1 MNLDELV
8 PAPNSVKVNALAKR
22 VFGHALDLE
31 NISESRAEK
40 LQKNLAAQMEVY
52 ESNLGAKV
60 HNNSKY
66 TQMKLAL
73 EALTKHIAERAVE
86 EDDVEEDNEFNTAA
100 ANAAK
105 AGKSHFTFNGKK
117 YPVKMDKKTAQ
128 DLTDDVKESVVTEG
142 QVETSELVMA
152 AKSMV
157 DKFDAMIQDIG
168 EMLNEELQPL
178 CDKIRDE
185 MGSDVAESFHA
196 QMETALNSTMA
207 NMKAERSAADSATRV
222 LTGETPAEPMGEP
235 AMDDGIGADEMDME
249 PTTDMDDFEASD
261 AAIGGEDS
269 PVGREK
275 R

>member
-8 PAPNSVKVNALAKR
+8 PAPSSSKVNALAKR

-40 LQKNLAAQMEVY
+40 LHKNLTAQMGLY
-52 ESNLGAKV
+52 ESNMGAKV

-66 TQMKLAL
+66 TEMKLAL
-73 EALTKHIAERAVE
+73 EALTKHIAEHAVE
-86 EDDVEEDNEFNTAA
+86 EDDVEEDNAFNTAA
-100 ANAAK
+100 AKAKK
-105 AGKSHFTFNGKK
+105 AGESHFTFNGKK
-117 YPVKMDKKTAQ
+117 YPVKMDKQTA
-128 DLTDDVKESVVTEG
+128 DGLSEGVVTEG
-142 QVETSELVMA
+142 QIESSELVMA

-157 DKFDAMIQDIG
+157 DKYDAMIQDVG

-185 MGSDVAESFHA
+185 MGSDVADSFHA
-196 QMETALNSTMA
+196 QMETALNNTMTS
-207 NMKAERSAADSATRV
+207 MKSERGAVDSASRV
-222 LTGETPAEPMGEP
+222 LTGETTSEPMGD
-235 AMDDGIGADEMDME
+235 MGDDGIGADELDME

-261 AAIGGEDS
+261 AAMGSEES

-275 R
+275 RD